1 LWFREVAGTPAP
13 SAGWNV
19 LQIIEAR
26 FGPSPSELKSAVAA
40 LAGRVDVKRV
50 LDRVLTARS
59 LAELL
64 TDG

>member
-1 LWFREVAGTPAP
+1 LWFKEVAGTPAP
-13 SAGWNV
+13 IDAWKI

-40 LAGRVDVKRV
+40 LAGRVNVKRV